1 MRIRLTLRRD
11 PAEAKDLAVT
21 VDGLATVADIA
32 VELWTA
38 DPERRGTPAPPNLTL
53 SIDEAFV
60 AGGMKGNVLNRSD
73 NLLESGLRP
82 GSVVSLT
89 QVSEQ
94 FAVPG
99 ANRGPAAA
107 TLRILTG
114 PDVGQEFSLPT
125 GTSYIGRGRDVDIRL
140 SDPMT
145 SKRHARITVGETV
158 EIVDTNSANG
168 LIMDG
173 LPVTR
178 ATLNS
183 SDTLMLGDTTVAVV
197 SLSRNQAAAP
207 TSPLVDFNRSPR
219 VVPRFETPKRVLP
232 AGPKRPD
239 NHPFPF
245 IMLIAP
251 LMMGTVLWIA
261 TQNAMSAMFMAM
273 MPLFIVGHYVDQRM
287 RSKRERKEQLKQ
299 FRESM
304 AAFRRDITE
313 LQHVERSVRLQEA
326 PSVSDTVDSI
336 YKLGPLLWTHRP
348 EHGGFLGI
356 RFGLGTLPSR
366 VPLEEPGSNDTE
378 PEFMQEIQDC
388 IKQFQ
393 IIEGVP
399 VVSQLRSAGS
409 FGLAGARGLVDDV
422 ARGVV
427 LQAVGLH
434 SPAEVVVTA
443 ITSAQSKDRWGWLQW
458 LPHVGSG
465 HSPLNGDHLAAGSAS
480 GSTLLARLEDLIEQ
494 REAAAKTQGPQ
505 ARSAIEADK
514 EELPGPVLPS
524 VLVIVEDDAPVD
536 RGRLTRLVERGPDS
550 GVHVMWVATS
560 VQSLPAA
567 CRDFMVVDGDHG
579 TTTGQ
584 VRLGRHT
591 YPVSCESL
599 DAELAQQL
607 ARMLSPVVDVGKP
620 VDDESDLPR
629 AVSYATLI
637 GKDFM
642 DNPQAVAD
650 RWKENNSVRA
660 TAVPNRKDNGTLR
673 ALVGSKGVE
682 PLYLDL
688 KNEGPHALVG
698 GTTGAGK
705 SEFLQSWVMGMAAAY
720 SPDRVSFLFVDYKGG
735 AAFADCLHLPHTVGL
750 VTDLSP
756 HLVRRAL
763 TSLRAELHYREH
775 LLNRKKAK
783 DLLGLQREADPEAP
797 PYLIIIVDEF
807 AALATEVPEFVD
819 GVVDVAARG
828 RSLGLHLILATQRPA
843 GVIKESLRANTNLR
857 VALRMADEDDA
868 TDILGVPTAAYFD
881 PSIPGRGAAKTGP
894 GRIQGFQT
902 GYAGGWTTEKPQ
914 RPQIDI
920 VEMAFGSGAS
930 WEPPAPENPV
940 KEEPAG
946 PNDIARMTAN
956 IIKAADVLAIEAPR
970 KPWLNELATTYDFSK
985 LPNPRTDERL
995 LLGVADDPAH
1005 QDQPTVFYEPDR
1017 DGNMAIYGTGGSGKS
1032 AALRGIAIAAAV
1044 TPRGGPVHVYG
1055 IDCGSS
1061 GLKMLDELPHVGEVI
1076 SGDDVERVGRLLRW
1090 LRDIADDR
1098 SARFAEVRASTIVEY
1113 RKLSGRPDEK
1123 RIFVLVDG
1131 MSAFRETYEFSR
1143 LSALWDIFLQLATDG
1158 RPLGIHLVVA
1168 GDRPNSVPASLL
1180 ASIQRRLVLRLSS
1193 EDDYMSVDVAKD
1205 VLSKTSPPGRGLL
1218 GNNEVQLAVL
1228 GGNSNLALQ
1237 AREVHKLAQAML
1249 RQGVEKAPQIER
1261 LPDQVDLDILPAGRP
1276 DTPVIGVDDET
1287 LQPAEILAKGPLL
1300 LAGPPGAGRTVAL
1313 VTMAYALRRSNPNTE
1328 LVYIGSRRSAVASLR
1343 VWNRSL
1349 VGVDDVQEAL
1359 DDLTEYSAGNPG
1371 SLAIF
1376 IEGLT
1381 EFTDTMAESGLGRLV
1396 TASIKADQWVV
1407 GESETS
1413 TWSSA
1418 WSLAQPFK
1426 SGRRGLL
1433 MNPGDIEGD
1442 SLLNTSLG
1450 RISTDFIPGRGYIVG
1465 RGKVRKL
1472 QVALPPE
1479 DRAYGEPALSGA
1491 GAAGI

>member
-11 PAEAKDLAVT
+11 PADAKDLAVT

-32 VELWTA
+32 TQLWVA
-38 DPERRGTPAPPNLTL
+38 DPARRGTPPPSNLSL
-53 SIDEAFV
+53 SIEEAFA
-60 AGGMKGNVLNRSD
+60 AGGMKGSILDRKD

-82 GSVVSLT
+82 GSIVSLT
-89 QVSEQ
+89 QLSEQ
-94 FAVPG
+94 FATPG

-107 TLRILTG
+107 TLRVLSG
-114 PDVGQEFSLPT
+114 PDVGREFSLPS
-125 GTSYIGRGRDVDIRL
+125 GTSYIGRDRDVDIRL
-140 SDPMT
+140 TDPLT

-168 LIMDG
+168 LLMDG

-183 SDTLMLGDTTVAVV
+183 SDTVALGDTTVSVV
-197 SLSRNQAAAP
+197 SLGTGHSSAP
-207 TSPLVDFNRSPR
+207 SSPLIDFNRSPR
-219 VVPRFETPKRVLP
+219 VVPRFELQKRMLP
-232 AGPKRPD
+232 AGPKRQE
-239 NHPFPF
+239 HHAFPY
-245 IMLIAP
+245 IMLLAP
-251 LMMGTVLWIA
+251 LMMGGILFAV
-261 TQNAMSAMFMAM
+261 TQNVLSVVFMLM
-273 MPLFIVGHYVDQRM
+273 MPLFIVGHYVDQKLQA
-287 RSKRERKEQLKQ
+287 KRERKEQLKQ

-304 AAFRRDITE
+304 AAFRTDITR
-313 LQHVERSVRLQEA
+313 LQNVERSVRLQEA

-348 EHGGFLGI
+348 EHTGFLGL
-356 RFGLGTLPSR
+356 RFGLGTAPSR
-366 VPLEEPGSNDTE
+366 IQFEEPNSSDTE
-378 PEFMQEIQDC
+378 AGYMAEIQEC
-388 IKQFQ
+388 MAQFRD
-393 IIEGVP
+393 IEGVP
-399 VVSQLRSAGS
+399 IVSQLRSAGS
-409 FGLAGARGLVDDV
+409 FGLAGSRGLVDDV
-422 ARGVV
+422 ARGMV
-427 LQAVGLH
+427 LQLVGLH
-434 SPAEVVVTA
+434 SPAEVVLAA
-443 ITSAQSKDRWGWLQW
+443 ITSAQSKERWEWLQW

-465 HSPLNGDHLAAGSAS
+465 HSPLSGDHLASGPGGGSA
-480 GSTLLARLEDLIEQ
+480 LLSRLEDLIDQ
-494 REAAAKTQGPQ
+494 REAASQTPRPALRPGVDPLG
-505 ARSAIEADK
+505 SD
-514 EELPGPVLPS
+514 LPEPLLPT
-524 VLVIVEDDAPVD
+524 VLVVVEDDAPVD
-536 RGRLTRLVERGPDS
+536 RGRLTRVLERGPDS
-550 GVHVMWVATS
+550 GVHVMWVASS
-560 VQSLPAA
+560 VQQLPAA
-567 CRDFMVVDGDHG
+567 CRDFMAVDGDHG

-591 YPVSCESL
+591 FPVSCESL
-599 DAELAQQL
+599 DAGLAAQL
-607 ARMLSPVVDVGKP
+607 ARMLTPVVDVGKP
-620 VDDESDLPR
+620 LEDDSDLPR
-629 AVSYATLI
+629 AVSYAALI

-642 DNPQAVAD
+642 DNPAAVAE
-650 RWKENNSVRA
+650 RWTENNSVRA
-660 TAVPNRKDNGTLR
+660 SAVPNRKDNGTLR
-673 ALVGSKGVE
+673 ALVGSKGIE

-763 TSLRAELHYREH
+763 TSLRAELHYRER

-783 DLLGLQREADPEAP
+783 DLLELQREADPDAP

-868 TDILGVPTAAYFD
+868 IDILGVPTAAYFD

-914 RPQIDI
+914 RPQIEI
-920 VEMAFGSGAS
+920 VEMAFGSGPA
-930 WEPPAPENPV
+930 WAAPAPETPV
-940 KEEPAG
+940 KEEAAG

-956 IIKAADVLAIEAPR
+956 IIKAADVLSIDPPR
-970 KPWLNELATTYDFSK
+970 KPWLDELATTYDFSR

-1044 TPRGGPVHVYG
+1044 TPRGGPVNVYG

-1061 GLKMLDELPHVGEVI
+1061 GLKMLDELPHVGEI
-1076 SGDDVERVGRLLRW
+1076 INGDDVERVGRLLRW
-1090 LRDIADDR
+1090 LRDLADDR
-1098 SARFAEVRASTIVEY
+1098 AARYSEVRVSTIVEY
-1113 RKLSGRPDEK
+1113 RTLADRPEEK

-1131 MSAFRETYEFSR
+1131 MSAFREAYEYSK

-1158 RPLGIHLVVA
+1158 RPLGIHLVVS

-1193 EDDYMSVDVAKD
+1193 EDDYLSMDVPKD
-1205 VLSKTSPPGRGLL
+1205 VLGQASPPGRGLL
-1218 GNNEVQLAVL
+1218 GNLEVQLAVL
-1228 GGNSNLALQ
+1228 GGNSNLAVQ
-1237 AREVHKLAQAML
+1237 AREVHKLTEAML
-1249 RQGVEKAPQIER
+1249 RQGVERAPQIER
-1261 LPDQVDLDILPAGRP
+1261 LPDQIDLDILPAGSP
-1276 DTPVIGVDDET
+1276 DLPVIGVDDET

-1300 LAGPPGAGRTVAL
+1300 LAGPPGSGRTVAL
-1313 VTMAYALRRSNPNTE
+1313 VTLAYALRRSNPGVE
-1328 LVYIGSRRSAVASLR
+1328 LLFIGSRRSAAASLKL
-1343 VWNRSL
+1343 WDRSV
-1349 VGVDDVQEAL
+1349 VGADDVEEASDEL
-1359 DDLTEYSAGNPG
+1359 VDYSTGTPG
-1371 SLAIF
+1371 KLAIF

-1381 EFTDTMAESGLGRLV
+1381 DFTDTGAESGIERLI
-1396 TASIKADQWVV
+1396 TASIKAEQWVV

-1433 MNPGDIEGD
+1433 LNPGDIDGD
-1442 SLLNTSLG
+1442 SLLSTSLG

-1479 DRAYGEPALSGA
+1479 NRN
-1491 GAAGI
+1491 

>member
-11 PAEAKDLAVT
+11 PAETKDLAVT

-32 VELWTA
+32 TQLWVA
-38 DPERRGTPAPPNLTL
+38 DPDRKGTPAPENLSL
-53 SIDEAFV
+53 RIDEAFV
-60 AGGMKGNVLNRSD
+60 AGGMRGNVLTRAD

-99 ANRGPAAA
+99 ASRGPAAA
-107 TLRILTG
+107 TLRILSG
-114 PDVGQEFSLPT
+114 PDVGQEFSLPS
-125 GTSYIGRGRDVDIRL
+125 GTSYIGRDLDVDIRL
-140 SDPMT
+140 TDPMT
-145 SKRHARITVGETV
+145 SKRHARITVGESV

-168 LIMDG
+168 LLMDG

-183 SDTLMLGDTTVAVV
+183 SDTVTLGDTTVTVV
-197 SLSRNQAAAP
+197 PLGRNQAAAP

-219 VVPRFETPKRVLP
+219 VVPRFDTPKRVLP
-232 AGPKRPD
+232 AGPKRPE
-239 NHPFPF
+239 HQPFPY
-245 IMLIAP
+245 IMLVAP
-251 LMMGTVLWIA
+251 LLMGGVIFAMTRNVLSVVFMM
-261 TQNAMSAMFMAM
+261 M
-273 MPLFIVGHYVDQRM
+273 MPLFIVGHYVDHKMQGR
-287 RSKRERKEQLKQ
+287 RQQKEQLKH
-299 FRESM
+299 FRASM
-304 AAFRRDITE
+304 AAFREDITE
-313 LQHVERSVRLQEA
+313 LQHVERAVRLQEA

-348 EHGGFLGI
+348 EHKGFLGL
-356 RFGLGTLPSR
+356 RFGLGTAPSR
-366 VPLEEPGSNDTE
+366 IVFEEPANNETE
-378 PEFMQEIQDC
+378 VEYMREIQDC
-388 IKQFQ
+388 LKQFRD
-393 IIEGVP
+393 IEGVP
-399 VVSQLRSAGS
+399 VVSQLRMAGS
-409 FGLAGARGLVDDV
+409 FGVAGARGLVDDV
-422 ARGVV
+422 ARGMV
-427 LQAVGLH
+427 LQLVGLH
-434 SPAEVVVTA
+434 SPAEAVVTA
-443 ITSAQSKDRWGWLQW
+443 ITSAQSRERWNWLQW
-458 LPHVGSG
+458 LPHAGSG
-465 HSPLNGDHLAAGSAS
+465 HSPLSGDHLAAGSAS
-480 GSTLLARLEDLIEQ
+480 GSSLLARLEDLLDA
-494 REAAAKTQGPQ
+494 REAAAKRSGPDLRPDLDP
-505 ARSAIEADK
+505 AKDEV
-514 EELPGPVLPS
+514 PGPVLPA

-536 RGRLTRLVERGPDS
+536 RGRLTRLAERGPDS
-550 GVHVMWVATS
+550 GVHVMWVATDI
-560 VQSLPAA
+560 QALPAA

-584 VRLGRHT
+584 VRLGRHS

-599 DAELAQQL
+599 DAELAGQL
-607 ARMLSPVVDVGKP
+607 ARMLAPVVDVGKP
-620 VDDESDLPR
+620 VRDDSNLPR

-650 RWKENNSVRA
+650 RWKENNSVHA
-660 TAVPNRKDNGTLR
+660 TAVANRKDNGTLR

-750 VTDLSP
+750 VTDLSQ

-783 DLLGLQREADPEAP
+783 DLLALQREADPEAP
-797 PYLIIIVDEF
+797 PYLVIIVDEF

-843 GVIKESLRANTNLR
+843 GVIKDSLRANTNLR

-868 TDILGVPTAAYFD
+868 TDILGVPDAAYFD

-902 GYAGGWTTEKPQ
+902 GYAGGWTTDKPQ

-920 VEMAFGSGAS
+920 VEMAFGSGPS
-930 WEPPAPENPV
+930 WEAPAPEKPV
-940 KEEPAG
+940 QEDPAG
-946 PNDIARMTAN
+946 LNDIARMTSN
-956 IIKAADVLAIEAPR
+956 IVKAAESLAIRPPR
-970 KPWLNELATTYDFSK
+970 KPWLDELATTYDFSK

-995 LLGVADDPAH
+995 LLGVADDPTR

-1061 GLKMLDELPHVGEVI
+1061 GLSMLEGLPHVGEII
-1076 SGDDVERVGRLLRW
+1076 SGDDVERVGRLLRL
-1090 LRDIADDR
+1090 LRDIADER
-1098 SARFAEVRASTIVEY
+1098 SARFAEVRASTIGEY
-1113 RKLSGRPDEK
+1113 RKLAGRPGEK

-1131 MSAFRETYEFSR
+1131 ISAFRETYEYSR

-1158 RPLGIHLVVA
+1158 RPLGIHLVVT

-1193 EDDYMSVDVAKD
+1193 EDDYLTLDVPRD
-1205 VLSKTSPPGRGLL
+1205 VLSSTSPPGRGLL
-1218 GNNEVQLAVL
+1218 GGLEVQLAVL

-1237 AREVHKLAQAML
+1237 AREVHKLSEAML
-1249 RQGVEKAPQIER
+1249 RQGLDKAPKIER
-1261 LPDQVDLDILPAGRP
+1261 LPDLVELDILPAGSP
-1276 DTPVIGVDDET
+1276 DLPVIGVDDET
-1287 LQPAEILAKGPLL
+1287 LQPAEIMAKGPLL

-1313 VTMAYALRRSNPNTE
+1313 VTLAYALRRSNPETE
-1328 LVYIGSRRSAVASLR
+1328 LIYVGSRRSAVASLPI
-1343 VWNRSL
+1343 WNRSV
-1349 VGVDDVQEAL
+1349 VGA
-1359 DDLTEYSAGNPG
+1359 DDLAAIVEDLVEHSSGNPG
-1371 SLAIF
+1371 RLGIF

-1381 EFTDTMAESGLGRLV
+1381 EFTDTVAESGVAQLV
-1396 TASIKADQWVV
+1396 TASIKADQWVI

-1418 WSLAQPFK
+1418 WSLSQPFK

-1433 MNPGDIEGD
+1433 LNPGDIEGD

-1450 RISTDFIPGRGYIVG
+1450 RVSPEFIPGRGYIVG
-1465 RGKVRKL
+1465 RGKARKL
-1472 QVALPPE
+1472 QIALPPE
-1479 DRAYGEPALSGA
+1479 NRD
-1491 GAAGI
+1491 

>member
-32 VELWTA
+32 TQLWAA
-38 DPERRGTPAPPNLTL
+38 DPARRGTPPPSNLSL
-53 SIDEAFV
+53 SIEEAFA
-60 AGGMKGNVLNRSD
+60 AGGMKGSVLDRQD

-82 GSVVSLT
+82 GSIVSLT
-89 QVSEQ
+89 RLSEQ
-94 FAVPG
+94 FATPG

-107 TLRILTG
+107 TLRVLSG
-114 PDVGQEFSLPT
+114 PDVGREFPLPS
-125 GTSYIGRGRDVDIRL
+125 GTSYIGRDRDVDIRL
-140 SDPMT
+140 TDPLT
-145 SKRHARITVGETV
+145 SKRHARITVGETI

-168 LIMDG
+168 LLMDG

-183 SDTLMLGDTTVAVV
+183 SDTVALGDTTVSVV
-197 SLSRNQAAAP
+197 SLGTGHSSAP
-207 TSPLVDFNRSPR
+207 SSPLIDFNRSPR
-219 VVPRFETPKRVLP
+219 VVPRFEQQKRMLP
-232 AGPKRPD
+232 AGPKRQE
-239 NHPFPF
+239 HHAFPY
-245 IMLIAP
+245 IMLLAP
-251 LMMGTVLWIA
+251 LMMGAILFAV
-261 TQNAMSAMFMAM
+261 TQNVLSVVFMLM
-273 MPLFIVGHYVDQRM
+273 MPLFIVGHYVDQKLQA
-287 RSKRERKEQLKQ
+287 KRERKEQLKQ

-304 AAFRRDITE
+304 AAFRTDITR
-313 LQHVERSVRLQEA
+313 LQNVERSVRLQEA

-348 EHGGFLGI
+348 EHTGFLGL
-356 RFGLGTLPSR
+356 RFGLGTAPSR
-366 VPLEEPGSNDTE
+366 IQFEEPNSNDTE
-378 PEFMQEIQDC
+378 AEYMAEIQDC
-388 IKQFQ
+388 MAQFRD
-393 IIEGVP
+393 IEGVP

-409 FGLAGARGLVDDV
+409 FGLAGSRGLVDDV
-422 ARGVV
+422 ARGMV
-427 LQAVGLH
+427 LQLVGLH
-434 SPAEVVVTA
+434 SPAEVVLAA
-443 ITSAQSKDRWGWLQW
+443 ITSAQSKERWEWLQW

-465 HSPLNGDHLAAGSAS
+465 HSPLSGDHLAAGPAGGSA
-480 GSTLLARLEDLIEQ
+480 LLSRLEDLIDQ
-494 REAAAKTQGPQ
+494 REAASQTPRPALRPGVDPLSTDLAEPL
-505 ARSAIEADK
+505 
-514 EELPGPVLPS
+514 LPT
-524 VLVIVEDDAPVD
+524 VLVVVEDDAPVD
-536 RGRLTRLVERGPDS
+536 RGRLTRVLERGPDS
-550 GVHVMWVATS
+550 GVHVMWVASS
-560 VQSLPAA
+560 VQQLPAA
-567 CRDFMVVDGDHG
+567 CRDFMAVDGDHG

-591 YPVSCESL
+591 FPVSCESL
-599 DAELAQQL
+599 DAGLAAQL
-607 ARMLSPVVDVGKP
+607 ARMLTPVVDVGKP
-620 VDDESDLPR
+620 LEDDSDLPR
-629 AVSYATLI
+629 AVSYAALI
-637 GKDFM
+637 GKDFL
-642 DNPQAVAD
+642 DNPAAVAE
-650 RWKENNSVRA
+650 RWTENNSVRA
-660 TAVPNRKDNGTLR
+660 SAVPNRKDNGTLR
-673 ALVGSKGVE
+673 ALVGSKGIE

-763 TSLRAELHYREH
+763 TSLRAELHHRER

-783 DLLGLQREADPEAP
+783 DLLELQREADPEAP

-868 TDILGVPTAAYFD
+868 IDILGVPTAAYFD

-914 RPQIDI
+914 RPQIEI
-920 VEMAFGSGAS
+920 VEMAFGSGPA
-930 WEPPAPENPV
+930 WAAPAPESPV
-940 KEEPAG
+940 KEEAAG
-946 PNDIARMTAN
+946 LNDIARMTAN
-956 IIKAADVLAIEAPR
+956 IIKAADVLSIEPPR
-970 KPWLNELATTYDFSK
+970 KPWLDELATTYDFSK

-1005 QDQPTVFYEPDR
+1005 QDQPTVFYEPDQ

-1044 TPRGGPVHVYG
+1044 TPRGGPVNVYG

-1061 GLKMLDELPHVGEVI
+1061 GLKMLDELPHVGEI
-1076 SGDDVERVGRLLRW
+1076 INGDDVERVGRLLRW
-1090 LRDIADDR
+1090 LRDLADDR
-1098 SARFAEVRASTIVEY
+1098 AARYSEVRASTIVEY
-1113 RKLSGRPDEK
+1113 RRLADRPDEK

-1131 MSAFRETYEFSR
+1131 MSSFREAYEYSK

-1158 RPLGIHLVVA
+1158 RPLGIHLVVS

-1193 EDDYMSVDVAKD
+1193 EDDYLSMDVPKD
-1205 VLSKTSPPGRGLL
+1205 VLGQASPPGRGLL
-1218 GNNEVQLAVL
+1218 GNLEVQLAVL
-1228 GGNSNLALQ
+1228 GGNSNLAVQ
-1237 AREVHKLAQAML
+1237 AREVHKLSEAMV
-1249 RQGVEKAPQIER
+1249 RQGVERAPQIER
-1261 LPDQVDLDILPAGRP
+1261 LPDQVDLEILPAGSP
-1276 DTPVIGVDDET
+1276 DLPVIGVDDET

-1300 LAGPPGAGRTVAL
+1300 LAGPPGSGRTVAL
-1313 VTMAYALRRSNPNTE
+1313 VTLAYALRRSNPGVE
-1328 LVYIGSRRSAVASLR
+1328 LIYVGSRRSAAAALKL
-1343 VWNRSL
+1343 WDRSV
-1349 VGVDDVQEAL
+1349 VGADDVEEAIDEL
-1359 DDLTEYSAGNPG
+1359 VDYSTGTPG
-1371 SLAIF
+1371 KLAIF

-1381 EFTDTMAESGLGRLV
+1381 DFTDTGAESGIERLV
-1396 TASIKADQWVV
+1396 TASIKAEQWVV
-1407 GESETS
+1407 GEAETS

-1433 MNPGDIEGD
+1433 LNPGDIDGD
-1442 SLLNTSLG
+1442 SLLSTSLG

-1479 DRAYGEPALSGA
+1479 NRN
-1491 GAAGI
+1491 